1 MIRRPPRSTRT
12 DTLLPYTTLFRSVRR
27 GSAIHRRTTGC
38 LCSAGLW
45 LDLSWTHAD
54 AAQSRCFRR
63 SAAEQPRRPAGGG
76 SGDRDRTDQ
85 RWLRA
90 RTDRRQ
96 PLARP
101 RRGRPGRAESPYH
114 RGRRHTLAGG
124 TVAAIATHALYS
136 IVHSFHMAG

>member
-1 MIRRPPRSTRT
+1 MLCFWVFFFFKVTATTRIYT
-12 DTLLPYTTLFRSVRR
+12 SLHTLSLQDALP
-27 GSAIHRRTTGC
+27 I
-38 LCSAGLW
+38 
-45 LDLSWTHAD
+45 SWTHAA

-96 PLARP
+96 PLARQ
-101 RRGRPGRAESPYH
+101 RRGRPGRDESPYH
-114 RGRRHTLAGG
+114 RGRRHTIAG
-124 TVAAIATHALYS
+124 
-136 IVHSFHMAG
+136 